1 MLLEAHVKVTDSDR
15 QKVKQL
21 LKAYPSMK
29 AVVDI
34 SAWDH
39 RVDQIAEYAGKCKA
53 IERALEA
60 LPYEGKEILTRCFFE
75 QKKDKYIYEFVLKI
89 PKSTYDVYKSRAVHT
104 ISSILKA
111 ANMI

>member
-1 MLLEAHVKVTDSDR
+1 MLLQSQIAVSEDER
-15 QKVKQL
+15 NKVKQL

-39 RVDQIAEYAGKCKA
+39 GADQLAVYAGKCKA

-75 QKKDKYIYEFVLKI
+75 QKRDKYIYEFVLKI
-89 PKSTYDVYKSRAVHT
+89 PKSTYDLYKSRAIHT
-104 ISSILKA
+104 MSSILKA